1 MLSASGA
8 RMLGSMNVK
17 VSAAESFLISI
28 VDDDAS
34 ARKSAQR
41 LISSFGFRAEV
52 FASAQ
57 EFLESGRV
65 KETECLILDMRMP
78 EMDGLGLQDLLVS
91 NNYRIPIIFVT
102 AHASDDQQRRA
113 TQAGAVAFLLKPVSE
128 QALISAIQAVL
139 RQGRRDENE
148 HRDPKSHRPH

>member
-1 MLSASGA
+1 
-8 RMLGSMNVK
+8 MLGLMNVNG
-17 VSAAESFLISI
+17 SAAENALVSN

-34 ARKSAQR
+34 TRKSAQR
-41 LISSFGFRAEV
+41 LISLFGFRGEV

-78 EMDGLGLQDLLVS
+78 NMDGLELQDLLGS

-102 AHASDDQQRRA
+102 AYANDDLQRRA
-113 TQAGAVAFLLKPVSE
+113 MQAGAVAFLRKPVSE
-128 QALISAIQAVL
+128 QALISAIEAVL

-148 HRDPKSHRPH
+148 HRDPKSNRPH

>member
-1 MLSASGA
+1 MLSTSGA
-8 RMLGSMNVK
+8 RMLGLMNVK
-17 VSAAESFLISI
+17 GSAAESPLVSI

-34 ARKSAQR
+34 TRKSAQR

-78 EMDGLGLQDLLVS
+78 NMDGLELQDLLGS
-91 NNYRIPIIFVT
+91 KNYRIPIIFVT
-102 AHASDDQQRRA
+102 AQASHDEQKRA
-113 TQAGAVAFLLKPVSE
+113 TQAGAVAFLRNPVSGE
-128 QALISAIQAVL
+128 ALISVIQAVL
-139 RQGRRDENE
+139 QRD
-148 HRDPKSHRPH
+148 